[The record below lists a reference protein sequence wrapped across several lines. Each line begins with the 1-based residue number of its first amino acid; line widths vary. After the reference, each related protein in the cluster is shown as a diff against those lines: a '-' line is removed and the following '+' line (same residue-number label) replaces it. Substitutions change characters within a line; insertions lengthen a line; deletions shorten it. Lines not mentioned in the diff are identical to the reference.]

1 MALGPEY
8 VWYQQEVINLGVPM
22 VKRPPYIFYRGSVI
36 TIHRTNT
43 ITNKNPAPAAA
54 LLML

>member
-1 MALGPEY
+1 VALGLEY
-8 VWYQQEVINLGVPM
+8 KWYQQVVINLDVPM
-22 VKRPPYIFYRGSVI
+22 VKRPPYIFYKRQCI
-36 TIHRTNT
+36 YNYKTNT

>member
-1 MALGPEY
+1 MLE
-8 VWYQQEVINLGVPM
+8 
-22 VKRPPYIFYRGSVI
+22 RPPYIFYRRQCI
-36 TIHRTNT
+36 YNYETNT